1 MRRGLQGQDPRA
13 REALE
18 GVHLGQGSFFPGSMS
33 TALPLLGGEEVQGR
47 KNAWGWGGG
56 QGSGSC
62 GNNKQ
67 TARSW
72 GARPPA
78 PSGTV
83 VSGRGAGTA
92 RQIPSKVETGG
103 GPLGSSAHPLS

>member
-47 KNAWGWGGG
+47 KNAWGWGVVRGL
-56 QGSGSC
+56 
-62 GNNKQ
+62 
-67 TARSW
+67 
-72 GARPPA
+72 GAVETTNRQRGPGAPGPPPPA
-78 PSGTV
+78 ALLFLAGVQGQRGRFLRKWRLAGGPSGPQLT
-83 VSGRGAGTA
+83 
-92 RQIPSKVETGG
+92 P
-103 GPLGSSAHPLS
+103 